1 MCLLLAKVCPSSS
14 SGYQGKQPLKGRET
28 FMNPSTSQAGMW
40 TPSYSRCSCA
50 LKPTR
55 ARVIFTL
62 NPQPREFCSA
72 FPVKYPAEWI
82 LKQWQEGHSDIPKC
96 EKYIAYFTNRP
107 FFFFFFF
114 FPRAARN
121 SLDTP
126 GEKTARCWS
135 IPEKR
140 WPHGLWLCVMASGAS
155 PAAMSQPQLQGK
167 QGLTSSPKCS

>member
-14 SGYQGKQPLKGRET
+14 SGYQQPLKVRET
-28 FMNPSTSQAGMW
+28 FMNPSTAQAGMW
-40 TPSYSRCSCA
+40 TPSYSRCSYT

-55 ARVIFTL
+55 ASHLYPKSTTQGILLCLPCKISCWMDIEAMARGPLRYSKIWEIHCLFHKQTIFL
-62 NPQPREFCSA
+62 
-72 FPVKYPAEWI
+72 
-82 LKQWQEGHSDIPKC
+82 
-96 EKYIAYFTNRP
+96 
-107 FFFFFFF
+107 FF